1 MFDGLLMLGQGLG
14 FFLTP
19 ASLFNVVWATLLG
32 LAIGLLPG
40 LTATMGVALLVTMTY
55 KMAPEQAIL
64 TLMCVYLGAIYG
76 GSRTAILLNI
86 PGTPANAAATLDG
99 FPLAQQGKAGLAMG
113 LATTSS
119 TLGTLVGIFFLALI
133 SPLLSDV
140 AMKFGS
146 YEFFWLALFGVV
158 ISGQMSGSDTPLKGY
173 IAGIIGLL
181 VAMVG
186 MESLHAYQRFTFGI
200 QQLGAGIDIIPAMV
214 GAFGVA
220 EILSTIKRRNDAKVV
235 SVNDRV
241 VPRLKEIFRYWKT
254 IIRSGIIGTIVGII
268 PGVGEDV
275 GAWTSYA
282 AAKKLSKKPEE
293 FGKGSQEGLIAAETG
308 DNAVV
313 SAAMIPTLTLALPG
327 SAAAAVLIA
336 AMYIH
341 GIRPGPM
348 LMVENPE
355 FLYQVIAMLL
365 LATLANLVFGLSLT
379 KLFIKILSV
388 PRERLMAVIAV
399 FCVVGSFAVTQRMF
413 DVYVMLGFGL
423 VGFFLREMK
432 YPMAPLVLG
441 IVLGKLLDLNL
452 RRGLGLTGGDFTPF
466 FTRPVSAVLCLVL
479 VVTVLMT
486 IPAIGDRVKAALKR
500 WFGSSKAELDDS
512 GVAAANN
519 VAADTAAS
527 GNSHFSKE

>member
-1 MFDGLLMLGQGLG
+1 MFDGLLLLGQGIA

-19 ASLFNVVWATLLG
+19 EGLFNVVWATLLG

-40 LTATMGVALLVTMTY
+40 LTATMGVALLVTLTY

-86 PGTPANAAATLDG
+86 PGTPANAASTLDG
-99 FPLAQQGKAGLAMG
+99 HPLALQGKAGLAMG

-119 TLGTLVGIFFLALI
+119 TLGTMVGIFFLAI
-133 SPLLSDV
+133 IGPLLAEV
-140 AMKFGS
+140 ALKFGS

-173 IAGIIGLL
+173 IAGVIGLL
-181 VAMVG
+181 VAMIG

-200 QQLGAGIDIIPAMV
+200 SGLGAGIDIIPAMV
-214 GAFGVA
+214 GAFGLA
-220 EILSTIKRRNDAKVV
+220 EILCQLKRRSTARVA

-241 VPRLKEIFRYWKT
+241 IPRLKEIFQYWPT
-254 IIRSGIIGTIVGII
+254 IIRSGIIGTFVGII

-282 AAKKLSKKPEE
+282 AAKKLSKHPEE

-348 LMVENPE
+348 LMIENAP
-355 FLYQVIAMLL
+355 FLYQVIGMLL
-365 LATLANLVFGLSLT
+365 LATFANLIFGLSLT
-379 KLFIKILSV
+379 RLFIKMVSV
-388 PRERLMAVIAV
+388 PQERLMAVIAV
-399 FCVVGSFAVTQRMF
+399 LCVVGAFAVSQRMF
-413 DVYVMLGFGL
+413 DVYIMLAFGV
-423 VGFFLREMK
+423 VGFLLREMK
-432 YPMAPLVLG
+432 YPMAPMVLG
-441 IVLGKLLDLNL
+441 IVLGDLLDLNL
-452 RRGLGLTGGDFTPF
+452 RRGLGLTNGDWTPF
-466 FTRPVSAVLCLVL
+466 FTRPISAVLCIIVVL
-479 VVTVLMT
+479 TILMS
-486 IPAIGDRVKAALKR
+486 IPAVGRRI
-500 WFGSSKAELDDS
+500 S
-512 GVAAANN
+512 GLL
-519 VAADTAAS
+519 TGLRPSRS
-527 GNSHFSKE
+527 GAVER